1 MNSIPEVAIN
11 TIAKGSSICG
21 KHKRNPPNK
30 IPKMEQIQPIII
42 FFIILSPS
50 SHYPEECIAY
60 SELRPD

>member
-11 TIAKGSSICG
+11 TIAKGSICG
-21 KHKRNPPNK
+21 KHERNPPNK

-50 SHYPEECIAY
+50 Y
-60 SELRPD
+60 STNEFNKFTKPPNY